1 MKMDYNNILT
11 NDQKREILQTRI
23 LSFASEAYQ
32 VDLSIKSL
40 GENDER
46 APFQKNILNDLIR
59 AIEVHQKELDSLT
72 N

>member
-1 MKMDYNNILT
+1 MDYNNILT

>member
-1 MKMDYNNILT
+1 MDYNNILT
-11 NDQKREILQTRI
+11 NEQKKEILQTRI

-40 GENDER
+40 LENDER
-46 APFQKNILNDLIR
+46 LLFQQNILNDLTR
-59 AIEVHQKELDSLT
+59 AIEIHQKELDSLA